1 MRVHMRVSGNE
12 ALTVR
17 EFEAEDLT
25 RNSMSCGED
34 VFFHKFPHDLHRRL
48 ALLPQSYY
56 PLSHISTQTA
66 RHTFRLQED
75 DTRNVAWSTSTISHY
90 IISTYSHVYTYVTRA
105 RARYMVITFERHSI
119 LGTYGIHVVNTYVPG
134 YVGLGDC
141 VSLIHF

>member
-1 MRVHMRVSGNE
+1 MILSYTVPLESYTPNIACTRVHMRVHMRVSGNE

-25 RNSMSCGED
+25 RNSMPCGED

-75 DTRNVAWSTSTISHY
+75 DTGNVA
-90 IISTYSHVYTYVTRA
+90 
-105 RARYMVITFERHSI
+105 
-119 LGTYGIHVVNTYVPG
+119 
-134 YVGLGDC
+134 
-141 VSLIHF
+141 